1 MKIRIFGTFLLS
13 ALLAGSAFAQQIEN
27 DDMYFNSTDRQKLRE
42 LKAKQYAV
50 ASARN
55 TERTAEES
63 EELNPTDSYSAR
75 TVNPEFSSRSNAET
89 ATADNEDY
97 YINNYRY
104 QTANNL
110 RTFNNNFNDWY
121 GSTWYSRNYWGP
133 SINRWNS
140 PFYGNYYSSWGNPW
154 NNPYYAGV
162 YSSSFS
168 YYWGNNWNYGWGYND
183 YWNSPVNNYWGSGW
197 GPSFAFGYSSWF
209 GPSWYG
215 GYPRVVVVNNS
226 YGETSGQK
234 VVYGKRP
241 SRSSEFISTN
251 ANTRTRSM
259 YVPDQGTGR
268 TNSGGR
274 SANTEYYN
282 KSWRYTSPANTGY
295 SSGSNTTTR
304 TRSSSYSNDNGSR
317 SSWGNSNNS
326 YNSNSNSNS
335 SYNSRSSSSS
345 YGSGSSGSRSSTP
358 SSSGGSNG
366 RSRGSR

>member
-1 MKIRIFGTFLLS
+1 MLS
-13 ALLAGSAFAQQIEN
+13 TLIAGSALAQQIEN
-27 DDMYFNSTDRQKLRE
+27 DDMYFNSSDRKKLRE
-42 LKAKQYAV
+42 LNANQSF

-55 TERTAEES
+55 MDRRTGDS

-75 TVNPEFSSRSNAET
+75 TVNPEYSSRSNAET
-89 ATADNEDY
+89 ATSENEDY

-104 QTANNL
+104 QTANEL

-121 GSTWYSRNYWGP
+121 GSNWYSRNYWGP
-133 SINRWNS
+133 SIYSWNS
-140 PFYGNYYSSWGNPW
+140 PFYGSYYNSWGNPW
-154 NNPYYAGV
+154 NNPYYAGT

-168 YYWGNNWNYGWGYND
+168 YYWGNTWDYGWGYNN
-183 YWNSPVNNYWGSGW
+183 YWNSPASYWRSGW

-215 GYPRVVVVNNS
+215 GYPRVVVINNS
-226 YGETSGQK
+226 YGESSGQK

-241 SRSSEFISTN
+241 SRSTEYATTN
-251 ANTRTRSM
+251 TNTRTRTT
-259 YVPDQGTGR
+259 YQPDQGSGR
-268 TNSGGR
+268 TNSSGR
-274 SANTEYYN
+274 SSSNTEYYN

-304 TRSSSYSNDNGSR
+304 SSSYSNSNSR
-317 SSWGNSNNS
+317 SSWGNS
-326 YNSNSNSNS
+326 SNSSNS

-345 YGSGSSGSRSSTP
+345 SFGNSSSGSRSSTP

-366 RSRGSR
+366 RTRGSR